1 MDVHAAVDSTRFGLA
16 GIRERVEALNGHFD
30 IDSVP
35 GSGVRV
41 NVTLPLTA
49 AAGASLTK
57 D

>member
-1 MDVHAAVDSTRFGLA
+1 VDSTRFGLA

-30 IDSVP
+30 IDSAP

-49 AAGASLTK
+49 AAGASLMK